1 MEYLLHYVWQHRLY
15 PPETLCTQTG
25 QLIEVIDPGVH
36 NMQQSGPDFFNA
48 KLRIEGVIW
57 AGNVEIHERAS
68 DWYRHHHETDAAYNN
83 VILHVV
89 GQIDR
94 EVQTADGK
102 TLPQVSV
109 KVPEHILNNYHEL
122 TNEET
127 YPPCYRIVPHL
138 EPLHVH
144 AWMNRLTVERLE
156 EKTQRIQ
163 RYLSLTDGDWER
175 MFFITLAR
183 NFGFGT
189 NAQAFE
195 QWALTIDPQ
204 AIGKHR
210 DNAFQVEAFF
220 MGQAG
225 LLDPQ
230 ALAPDRIDDYFTR
243 LQNEYAFLRHK
254 FSLQPLVG
262 NPWKFGRLRP
272 QNFPHVRLSQLVQ
285 LYVERRTDFSRLLE
299 CTDVKSFRQ
308 FFRVSATPYWQQ
320 HYTFGEEST
329 LGAKTLQ
336 TASLNLLIINT
347 AAPLLFAYGRHLMNE
362 DMAERAFTLL
372 EALPPERNYITR
384 CWERAGIPVEHAA
397 DSQALIRLRQ
407 HYCDRK
413 DCLRCR
419 FGTAYLRGR

>member
-144 AWMNRLTVERLE
+144 ALDE
-156 EKTQRIQ
+156 
-163 RYLSLTDGDWER
+163 
-175 MFFITLAR
+175 
-183 NFGFGT
+183 
-189 NAQAFE
+189 
-195 QWALTIDPQ
+195 PP
-204 AIGKHR
+204 HR
-210 DNAFQVEAFF
+210 
-220 MGQAG
+220 
-225 LLDPQ
+225 
-230 ALAPDRIDDYFTR
+230 
-243 LQNEYAFLRHK
+243 
-254 FSLQPLVG
+254 
-262 NPWKFGRLRP
+262 
-272 QNFPHVRLSQLVQ
+272 
-285 LYVERRTDFSRLLE
+285 
-299 CTDVKSFRQ
+299 
-308 FFRVSATPYWQQ
+308 
-320 HYTFGEEST
+320 
-329 LGAKTLQ
+329 
-336 TASLNLLIINT
+336 
-347 AAPLLFAYGRHLMNE
+347 
-362 DMAERAFTLL
+362 
-372 EALPPERNYITR
+372 
-384 CWERAGIPVEHAA
+384 
-397 DSQALIRLRQ
+397 
-407 HYCDRK
+407 
-413 DCLRCR
+413 
-419 FGTAYLRGR
+419 